1 MTRTRVKPRAEIP
14 LNEPCTRL
22 VRETSQR
29 YVRGFPEE
37 ARPASQSVSQST
49 FQPDT
54 DATRSGGRERAGE
67 KGRERKREVANLGK
81 NAFPRD
87 FVFHAW
93 IIDVS
98 PRFLSVDRN
107 EENTFS
113 RIEKKNTGAGEEER
127 FSKKQRISL
136 ENGQVFRRKV
146 SEGGFLESW
155 QS

>member
-14 LNEPCTRL
+14 LHATRQRNEPTIRS
-22 VRETSQR
+22 RIPWRSSSR
-29 YVRGFPEE
+29 
-37 ARPASQSVSQST
+37 QSVSQPFSLT
-49 FQPDT
+49 L
-54 DATRSGGRERAGE
+54 TRLEAEGG
-67 KGRERKREVANLGK
+67 KGREREREREVANLGK

>member
-37 ARPASQSVSQST
+37 ARPASQSVNLSAWHWRDSK
-49 FQPDT
+49 
-54 DATRSGGRERAGE
+54 RREGKGGRERE
-67 KGRERKREVANLGK
+67 REREREVANLGK
-81 NAFPRD
+81 NTFPRD

-107 EENTFS
+107 EENTFP